1 MADKKNWMDSISE
14 TVDKATKAASEAW
27 EGTAD
32 ARKDAWGKTKAAV
45 DSASEA
51 IDQGVERA
59 RDSFKGDDE
68 QPADVATTE
77 EFQEPEE
84 AEEFQEPVVS
94 EELDAVETEVETE
107 DLEVWEVIEEPEG
120 SDEAD
125 TI

>member
-1 MADKKNWMDSISE
+1 MADKKSWMDSISE
-14 TVDKATKAASEAW
+14 TVDKATKAAGEAW

-32 ARKDAWGKTKAAV
+32 ARKDAWQKTKAAV

-51 IDQGVERA
+51 IDQGVEKA

-68 QPADVATTE
+68 QPADAADAA
-77 EFQEPEE
+77 EFQDPEE
-84 AEEFQEPVVS
+84 TVT
-94 EELDAVETEVETE
+94 AVEPE
-107 DLEVWEVIEEPEG
+107 DLEVWEVIEEPDG

>member
-51 IDQGVERA
+51 IDQGVDKA
-59 RDSFKGDDE
+59 RESFKSDDE
-68 QPADVATTE
+68 QPA
-77 EFQEPEE
+77 E
-84 AEEFQEPVVS
+84 AHWVGTRGHLKFAIEWRAGAGS
-94 EELDAVETEVETE
+94 ELALKNSKKTYKHELLKEMREKGELDTQVY
-107 DLEVWEVIEEPEG
+107 G
-120 SDEAD
+120 
-125 TI
+125 

>member
-1 MADKKNWMDSISE
+1 MADKKSWMDSISE
-14 TVDKATKAASEAW
+14 TVDKATKAANEAW

-59 RDSFKGDDE
+59 RDSFKSDDE
-68 QPADVATTE
+68 QPAGAAD
-77 EFQEPEE
+77 
-84 AEEFQEPVVS
+84 AEEFQESVVA
-94 EELDAVETEVETE
+94 EEPDEAEAAIEAE
-107 DLEVWEVIEEPEG
+107 DLEVWEVIEQPEG

>member
-1 MADKKNWMDSISE
+1 MADKKSWMDSISE
-14 TVDKATKAASEAW
+14 TVDKATKAASAAW

-51 IDQGVERA
+51 IDQGVDKA

-68 QPADVATTE
+68 HPADVAVAE
-77 EFQEPEE
+77 EFQEPEV
-84 AEEFQEPVVS
+84 AEEIQEP
-94 EELDAVETEVETE
+94 EEAVTAIESE
-107 DLEVWEVIEEPEG
+107 DLEVWEAIEESEG

>member
-1 MADKKNWMDSISE
+1 MADKKSWMDSISE
-14 TVDKATKAASEAW
+14 TVDKATKAAGEAW

-32 ARKDAWGKTKAAV
+32 ARKDAWQKTKAAV

-68 QPADVATTE
+68 QPADAADTEVFEEPEKAAPPAETE
-77 EFQEPEE
+77 E
-84 AEEFQEPVVS
+84 V
-94 EELDAVETEVETE
+94 
-107 DLEVWEVIEEPEG
+107 EVWEAIEDLKG

>member
-1 MADKKNWMDSISE
+1 MADKKKSWMDSISE
-14 TVDKATKAASEAW
+14 TVDKATKAAGEAW

-32 ARKDAWGKTKAAV
+32 ARKDAWNKTKAAV

-59 RDSFKGDDE
+59 RDSFKDGDASPTDG
-68 QPADVATTE
+68 AVGE

-84 AEEFQEPVVS
+84 AVIEIES
-94 EELDAVETEVETE
+94 E
-107 DLEVWEVIEEPEG
+107 DLEVWDVIEEPEG
-120 SDEAD
+120 SDDAD